1 MTARS
6 PAEWREESLNI
17 SFILLLELQNFFT
30 NLYVLMTTGRL
41 DGKYN
46 DNDTPIK
53 FPRNSVSMNFY
64 FKFSF
69 EKKISFCLSV

>member
-1 MTARS
+1 MTKGG
-6 PAEWREESLNI
+6 
-17 SFILLLELQNFFT
+17 
-30 NLYVLMTTGRL
+30 V

-53 FPRNSVSMNFY
+53 FPINSVSMNFY

-69 EKKISFCLSV
+69 EKKSLSVCRYKLIPEPSWFAVSR